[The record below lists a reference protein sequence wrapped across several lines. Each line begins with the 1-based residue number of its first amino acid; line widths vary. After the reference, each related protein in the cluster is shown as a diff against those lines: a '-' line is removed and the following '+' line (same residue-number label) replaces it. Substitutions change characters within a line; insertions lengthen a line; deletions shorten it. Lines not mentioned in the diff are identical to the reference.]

1 MDSEHLLVVTSLSKA
16 YAAPV
21 LQDVNLDLRPGE
33 VHAIV
38 GENGAGK
45 STLARIVA
53 GVTRPDTGTLR
64 LRGRDYA
71 PASRREARQAGV
83 EIVLQE
89 LNLVETLSVAENL
102 FLSELPNRG
111 GGVHRARLRND
122 APSALARVGLGS
134 RGRGRPV
141 AALGP
146 RRRPA
151 S

>member
-1 MDSEHLLVVTSLSKA
+1 MMESEPLLVVTSLSKA
-16 YAAPV
+16 FAVTV
-21 LQDVNLDLRPGE
+21 LHDVSLDLQRGE

-45 STLARIVA
+45 STLARMVA
-53 GVTRPDTGTLR
+53 GVTRPDAGTLR

-71 PASRREARQAGV
+71 PASRRDAREAGV

-111 GGVHRARLRND
+111 GVVQRARLRND
-122 APSALARVGLGS
+122 ARSALARVGLDS
-134 RGRGRPV
+134 LDPD
-141 AALGP
+141 
-146 RRRPA
+146 
-151 S
+151 